1 MTDAGPLLAALDVG
15 TGSLRALVVDGD
27 GRVMA
32 SAARPVDIHRG
43 EGARVRGG
51 DYDILAGRRRDLY
64 LALRDQFGRAAAPPD
79 S

>member
-15 TGSLRALVVDGD
+15 TGSLRALVVDAD

-32 SAARPVDIHRG
+32 SAARPVDIHLG

-51 DYDILAGRRRDLY
+51 DYDILARRRRDLY